1 MAKVTELTVAVD
13 GVHPWNQA
21 FFCANNW
28 ILIGCVITGFNV
40 FFLLCTVGLPIFLC
54 TIFSFLNN
62 VSMVAFLRSIHST
75 YGCQEIILFSF
86 RQV

>member
-40 FFLLCTVGLPIFLC
+40 
-54 TIFSFLNN
+54 SFYF
-62 VSMVAFLRSIHST
+62 AP
-75 YGCQEIILFSF
+75 
-86 RQV
+86 